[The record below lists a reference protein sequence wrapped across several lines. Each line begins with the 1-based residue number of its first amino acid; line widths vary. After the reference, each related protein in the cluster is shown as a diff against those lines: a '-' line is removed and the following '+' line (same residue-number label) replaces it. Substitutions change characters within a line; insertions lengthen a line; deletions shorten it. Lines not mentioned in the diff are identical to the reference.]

1 VVKTVWLAAALIAIT
16 LGGAGARAQVYQ
28 PASDAVNARAE
39 RGLHAL
45 FAARGDARAKNS
57 ILAGE
62 LIICGP
68 FLWRN
73 LRKAPGLDGRGM
85 DSAFVTP
92 GAGAGGPPG
101 RTFRTRADVAAFWRA
116 FLEAYPTDPKARI
129 RKLRL
134 PELRLFMSMLPFPAQ
149 EPLFAIE
156 TGGHR
161 FIFNLDDKLRVF
173 WIDDYLHLP

>member
-1 VVKTVWLAAALIAIT
+1 MVKGEWLAAALIAIAV
-16 LGGAGARAQVYQ
+16 GGGEARAQLYE

-39 RGLHAL
+39 HGLHAL
-45 FAARGDARAKNS
+45 FAARGDARGKNP

-62 LIICGP
+62 LVICGP
-68 FLWRN
+68 FLWHN
-73 LRKAPGLDGRGM
+73 LRNVRGLEGKGM
-85 DSAFVTP
+85 DSAFVAP
-92 GAGAGGPPG
+92 GARAANPPG
-101 RTFRTRADVAAFWRA
+101 RTFRTRADVAAFWHA
-116 FLEAYPTDPKARI
+116 FLGAYPTDPKVRI

-149 EPLFAIE
+149 EPLFAVE

-173 WIDDYLHLP
+173 WIDDYLQLP